1 MDDHDDGIT
10 PMLKLDLELEFE
22 GPNDA
27 TLNKCAADTLRLLT
41 ASKKTNSTAVTTP
54 SRTRSA
60 RRLVR
65 FISTIPGLMADTTGL
80 SLLAGTIPA

>member
-27 TLNKCAADTLRLLT
+27 TLNKCAADTLRLL
-41 ASKKTNSTAVTTP
+41 ADRIEKDEFDSGHYPVQDKVGKAVGEVYIDY
-54 SRTRSA
+54 S
-60 RRLVR
+60 
-65 FISTIPGLMADTTGL
+65 
-80 SLLAGTIPA
+80 GTDG